1 MYTVELDGVYKI
13 YQRHK
18 GAKFLRQHLSD
29 WFRRNPTTDF
39 YALRDISLQ
48 VEEGESL
55 AIIGSNGAGKSTL
68 LSLVAGLS
76 QPERGEVRVRGR
88 VSALLELG
96 SGFHGDLTGR
106 ENARLN
112 ASLLGFSRKKTNEI
126 FEEIVEFS
134 GIRDFIDEPLRTYS
148 SGMVMRLAFSV
159 AVSIDPDILLIDEVL
174 MVGDQAFQE
183 RSFERVCELRAAG
196 KSMLCVSHSPVML
209 KRLCDR
215 AIWLDGGVLVRH
227 GSVDEV
233 LNAYSGREVGVTA
246 PLAPTR

>member
-1 MYTVELDGVYKI
+1 MYTVEFDRVHKV

-29 WFRRNPTTDF
+29 WFRRDLTHEF
-39 YALRDISLQ
+39 HALKDVSFH
-48 VEEGESL
+48 VSDGESL

-76 QPERGEVRVRGR
+76 QPELGTVRVRGK

-96 SGFHGDLTGR
+96 SGFHPDLTGR

-112 ASLLGFSRKKTNEI
+112 ASLLGFSRKKTNEL
-126 FEEIVEFS
+126 FEQMVEFS
-134 GIRDFIDEPLRTYS
+134 GIREFIDEPLRTYS
-148 SGMVMRLAFSV
+148 SGMIMRLAFSV

-174 MVGDQAFQE
+174 AVGDQAFQE
-183 RSFERVCELRAAG
+183 KCFERVSELRAAG
-196 KSMLCVSHSPVML
+196 KSMLCVSHSPIML
-209 KRLCDR
+209 KKLCDR
-215 AIWLDGGVLVRH
+215 AIWLDRGEMVLE

-233 LNAYSGREVGVTA
+233 LSAYSGRDSGVRA
-246 PLAPTR
+246 